1 MLKLLVTLVA
11 FLLLALA
18 VMGMRHHAR
27 ELESQTA
34 SMIHESELKK
44 HELMDQRPE
53 ITQVSNPIAL
63 AKNMKD
69 RGLAGDLGV
78 VDMPKLKRPVDDPG
92 DLVAPVRRRQ

>member
-34 SMIHESELKK
+34 GMVHATELNK
-44 HELMDQRPE
+44 HRLMDQRPD
-53 ITQVSNPIAL
+53 ITKNSNPITL
-63 AKNMKD
+63 AQNMKD
-69 RGLAGDLGV
+69 RGLAGDVGV
-78 VDMPKLKRPVDDPG
+78 LDVRRPRRTTDNPG
-92 DLVAPVRRRQ
+92 DLVAPVLQR